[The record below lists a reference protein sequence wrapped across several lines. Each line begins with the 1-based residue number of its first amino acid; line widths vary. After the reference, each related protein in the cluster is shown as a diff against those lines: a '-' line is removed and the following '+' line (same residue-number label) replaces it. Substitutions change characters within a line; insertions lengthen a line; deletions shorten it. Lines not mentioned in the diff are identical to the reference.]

1 MLRKLYYLL
10 PPKMRFLVRRLI
22 YFPYDVWSSNDGLK
36 PPKSLIYT
44 GSGDFIRQGI
54 EWKNFFIEQ
63 GLQPNDHFLDIGS
76 GIGRIAIGLTSYL
89 KGDYQGFEAME
100 VGADWCKK
108 NITPKYPNFSFK
120 HVSLHNDLYNASGLD
135 AATYKFEY
143 PSASFHMAC
152 AISVFS
158 HMIDNEVENYLSET
172 FRVLKNGG
180 KLIATFF
187 VMDNDSLSLM
197 SADYKGFRFDYEY
210 EHYYLMDK
218 NVKSAN
224 VCFKK
229 DYLDSVIVKNGFT
242 IQSAIRGSW
251 FGIKNGNNLAFQDI
265 YVLVK

>member
-22 YFPYDVWSSNDGLK
+22 YLPYDLWSSKDGLK

-187 VMDNDSLSLM
+187 VMDNDSLSAM

-251 FGIKNGNNLAFQDI
+251 FGIKNGNNLAFQDV